1 MEYDDVF
8 QQKTAQPVVNAF
20 EHINSDI
27 SEFIIDDNIIGIRSC
42 AFAHCKNLVKVKFSS
57 NLKYIDDNAFIGC
70 EALEYIELPSTI
82 EVIGTDAFRNC
93 KSLKEIVIYKN
104 DNTTLTIKDSVFA
117 GCESLSILNI
127 SKSVLYDGLKIFQ
140 NCKSLEYVNLS
151 NCKNTT
157 IPVLMFEKSGIK
169 NIVLTDSIEY
179 IEDCSFMDCVQL
191 ETINLNKVK
200 KIGNAAFKNCTK
212 LKNIEFPTT
221 LYHIGSEAFDNCINL
236 STVIDNSSI
245 SVIYPETFNDCCSL
259 TALKFNNNVF
269 AKNQSFQG
277 CISLSSH
284 NVCCCEKYA
293 GIDAKVENVVS
304 EEKIAVL
311 SSAHET
317 EHERNNEITR
327 ISLKDV
333 NIIEKEAFQRMYELK
348 HIDLPIDL
356 LEIQE
361 GAFYNCFKLEEI
373 TIPKNVEH
381 IPEECFY
388 CCLNLKKVV
397 CEGKIQS
404 IGKNAFF
411 NCINLECIEGIDFDD
426 IMYHTTSFKNCIK
439 LKAL

>member
-8 QQKTAQPVVNAF
+8 QQKTTQNVVNAF

-27 SEFIIDDNIIGIRSC
+27 SEFTIDDNIIGIRSC
-42 AFAHCKNLVKVKFSS
+42 AFAHCKNLAKIKFSR
-57 NLKYIDDNAFIGC
+57 NLRYIDDNAFIGC

-82 EVIGTDAFRNC
+82 ELIGTDAFRNC
-93 KSLKEIVIYKN
+93 KSLKEIVIQRN

-117 GCESLSILNI
+117 GCESLYMFNI
-127 SKSVLYDGLKIFQ
+127 GKSVLYDGLKIFYD
-140 NCKSLEYVNLS
+140 CKSLEYVNLS

-157 IPVLMFEKSGIK
+157 IPPLLFEKSGIK
-169 NIVLTDSIEY
+169 NIVLTDNIEY
-179 IEDCSFMDCVQL
+179 IEDCAFMDCAAL

-200 KIGNAAFKNCTK
+200 RIGNATFKNCTK

-221 LYHIGSEAFDNCINL
+221 LCHIGSEAFDNCISL
-236 STVIDNSSI
+236 SNVTDNSSI
-245 SVIYPETFNDCCSL
+245 SVIYPETFNDCSSL
-259 TALKFNNNVF
+259 TTLRFNNNVF
-269 AKNQSFQG
+269 AKNQSFSG
-277 CISLSSH
+277 CTSLSSH
-284 NVCCCEKYA
+284 NIYCCEKYA
-293 GIDAKVENVVS
+293 GIDAKIENVVS
-304 EEKIAVL
+304 EEKIVVL
-311 SSAHET
+311 SSAYET
-317 EHERNNEITR
+317 EHERNNDITR

-356 LEIQE
+356 LEIHK

-426 IMYHTTSFKNCIK
+426 IMCHTTAFKNCVK